1 MHQFVARGLD
11 ARRSLGLAHLDKRL
25 VATTDSAG
33 EAFINTV
40 LILCPFGPCGEY
52 EGCRM
57 RSGMQ
62 AGWPEFMDDPFN
74 NQRGKITMADVGVT
88 SDRLYRPVEVVSME
102 RVD

>member
-1 MHQFVARGLD
+1 MG
-11 ARRSLGLAHLDKRL
+11 RSLGLTHLDKCF
-25 VATTDSAG
+25 VATADSAS

-62 AGWPEFMDDPFN
+62 TGWPEFMDDPFN
-74 NQRGKITMADVGVT
+74 NQRGEMTVDGVGVT
-88 SDRLYRPVEVVSME
+88 SDRLHRPVEVVSME
-102 RVD
+102 CVN

>member
-1 MHQFVARGLD
+1 MG
-11 ARRSLGLAHLDKRL
+11 RSLGLTHLDKCF
-25 VATTDSAG
+25 VATADSAS

-62 AGWPEFMDDPFN
+62 TGWPEFMDDPF
-74 NQRGKITMADVGVT
+74 TT
-88 SDRLYRPVEVVSME
+88 SAAR
-102 RVD
+102 